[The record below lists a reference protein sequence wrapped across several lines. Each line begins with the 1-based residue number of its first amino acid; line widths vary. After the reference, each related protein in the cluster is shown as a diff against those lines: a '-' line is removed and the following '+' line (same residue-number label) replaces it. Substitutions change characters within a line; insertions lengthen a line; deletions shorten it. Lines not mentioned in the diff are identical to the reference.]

1 MGLFRTLC
9 HRALHGTFNGFHRGK
24 KGAKDN
30 FFFYECM
37 LEVKR
42 EMYPHTET
50 EFSRRFFQNLWVP
63 HQSRKYGIFNK
74 KKKAENANVVSVPA
88 FLRSAPFHWVS
99 LHQCGSPIWSK
110 LAWLT
115 ATNSSSFSVCLNK
128 RCSQRRIEKK
138 KNPDPVCPFGSK
150 LSL

>member
-50 EFSRRFFQNLWVP
+50 EFSRRFFQNLRVP
-63 HQSRKYGIFNK
+63 HQSRKYGIFK
-74 KKKAENANVVSVPA
+74 KKKGRKCK
-88 FLRSAPFHWVS
+88 RSLGSSLSTFRTISLSEFAPMWQSNMIQTS
-99 LHQCGSPIWSK
+99 LIDSYK
-110 LAWLT
+110 LL
-115 ATNSSSFSVCLNK
+115 L
-128 RCSQRRIEKK
+128 
-138 KNPDPVCPFGSK
+138 
-150 LSL
+150 L